1 MLTNTQTAVAATSK
15 QTYHRSGQAKESS
28 SLKRLWLGG
37 DGELVSIAA
46 AEAAVGVAG
55 PVGVAEWLRLR
66 GVVL

>member
-1 MLTNTQTAVAATSK
+1 VVAISK
-15 QTYHRSGQAKESS
+15 QTYHRSGGHAKESS
-28 SLKRLWLGG
+28 SLQRLWLGG

-46 AEAAVGVAG
+46 AVAAVGVAG